1 MENPGSGNLHL
12 LVILAPLQLDHVD
25 GDLVDVPA
33 GPDGSDA
40 SSIVLRLLHWSDSGE
55 LLYNFHDL

>member
-12 LVILAPLQLDHVD
+12 LVILAPLQLDNVD

-55 LLYNFHDL
+55 LLYNFNDL